1 MILDHPAVS
10 GFVTHCGWNSVTE
23 GVASGVPMLT
33 WPVYSY
39 EFYDEKLITRVLKIG
54 VEVGSR
60 VSNFESRPVI
70 GKEEIQRAAAQLMD
84 DGDES
89 NEMRKR
95 AKELWEVAKRSV
107 EKGGHLNYLD
117 LDRLIEDL
125 KDVREKTQRHGG

>member
-70 GKEEIQRAAAQLMD
+70 GREEIQRAMAQLMD
-84 DGDES
+84 GGDEADERRRRAS
-89 NEMRKR
+89 ELGEMAKR
-95 AKELWEVAKRSV
+95 AVG
-107 EKGGHLNYLD
+107 KGGSSSLD
-117 LDRLIEDL
+117 FDRLIDDI
-125 KDVREKTQRHGG
+125 KMYGHQAK